1 MNKKI
6 LTVILLI
13 LLIAVL
19 IAAAV
24 WYNKLSSGF
33 ENPPQPSPEDQST
46 ESSAETAPDIT
57 VYDYDEQAVKLSE
70 KFGKPV
76 ILNFWA
82 SWCGPCKMEMPAF
95 QSMYEAYGDK
105 VEFMMVNLTG
115 GRETVEAVRDLIELS
130 GFTFPVYFDKD
141 ADAAVTYG
149 LNSIPRTVFI
159 NPDGTVF
166 EGHIGMLSEE
176 ALEQNIKIMLESN

>member
-1 MNKKI
+1 MNKKV
-6 LTVILLI
+6 LTIILLI
-13 LLIAVL
+13 VLIAVL

-24 WYNKLSSGF
+24 WYNKLSGDF
-33 ENPPQPSPEDQST
+33 ENSPQPAPGGQNTGEGA
-46 ESSAETAPDIT
+46 ESATAPDVT
-57 VYDYDEQAVKLSE
+57 VYDYDDEAAVKLSD
-70 KFGKPV
+70 KFGKPI

-95 QSMYEAYGDK
+95 QSMYEKYGDK

-115 GRETVEAVRDLIELS
+115 GRETVEAVKDLVELS

-141 ADAAVTYG
+141 GDAAVTYG

-159 NPDGTVF
+159 NSDGTVL
-166 EGHIGMLSEE
+166 EGHI
-176 ALEQNIKIMLESN
+176 